1 MVGRTSSE
9 VSKQQL
15 MSMAAAA
22 GGGGGLEENGKYPKS
37 VTVCIPDQ
45 NGHKPAK
52 L

>member
-22 GGGGGLEENGKYPKS
+22 GGGLEEYGKYPKS